1 MRVGAPRLPLLPPD
15 EKTGAAIME
24 IVKKYTIDIKP

>member
-15 EKTGAAIME
+15 EKAGAAIVE
-24 IVKKYTIDIKP
+24 TLKKYAIDIKP